1 MSENSRLAT
10 VEQYKH
16 FKEIWR
22 DNWNEALGLLLHP
35 HWGVKM
41 GQIAIVMPLALS
53 SSSHLSPLLWQWSKK
68 GLRYI
73 QVTAT
78 AEMMSKFS
86 KVKSHFHSK
95 EQSEISF
102 AKNDLIDFEGECL
115 AQLSCQTQ
123 WHKYKFSYGMTFPP
137 PPLALWPPLLKHKA
151 KKHVYYWRM
160 YMPLDPACPHIE
172 NCPGG
177 KQKECQKIY
186 VKEYVWSIRIL
197 KIITN
202 LNWTS

>member
-22 DNWNEALGLLLHP
+22 DNWNEALGLMLHP

-137 PPLALWPPLLKHKA
+137 SSGIVATTIKTQSQKTCVLLENVYALGSSMSTYRKLS
-151 KKHVYYWRM
+151 WRKTKRVPKDICKRVCM
-160 YMPLDPACPHIE
+160 EH
-172 NCPGG
+172 
-177 KQKECQKIY
+177 
-186 VKEYVWSIRIL
+186 
-197 KIITN
+197 
-202 LNWTS
+202 